1 MQRELSKECGK
12 QVVEDSLEAWVQYLI
27 SLLEKCKDLL
37 TSSQEE
43 EESEADESEVL
54 EAKLISEISVKLFS

>member
-1 MQRELSKECGK
+1 M
-12 QVVEDSLEAWVQYLI
+12 QYLI

-37 TSSQEE
+37 TSSQEG

-54 EAKLISEISVKLFS
+54 EAKLISEISVKLFSQQESGKTSSIHFNN